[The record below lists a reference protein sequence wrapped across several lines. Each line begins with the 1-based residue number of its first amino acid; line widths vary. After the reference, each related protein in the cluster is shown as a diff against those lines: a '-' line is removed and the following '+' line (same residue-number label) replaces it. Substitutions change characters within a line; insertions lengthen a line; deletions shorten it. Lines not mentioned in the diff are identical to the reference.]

1 MKFINERQCHIIF
14 WTFYSV
20 LINAFFFF
28 ISIKV
33 VFVLASNHFRKCFSV
48 NAGVWLR
55 MENKFFRKYFQ
66 LTMCFSWFDP
76 EMVWS
81 ENFHFKPFPDSRAK
95 REREREENITPSTST
110 SHRSHPR
117 IALRRHRSHRSHRD
131 GTDRTEIAPHSRTE
145 TAPIALRS
153 HRSLSFPIWC
163 RRPPLTEFDE
173 FFLVGFCFCVYLL
186 RNCII
191 YLFGSWEN
199 MRKIWGTSRK
209 CVFYIIFSN
218 TIKH

>member
-1 MKFINERQCHIIF
+1 MMLRILQILLLVSNCHVINHKKKWYKHLLVKLMKFINERQCHIIF

-28 ISIKV
+28 ISIKA

-81 ENFHFKPFPDSRAK
+81 ENFHFKPFPDSCAK
-95 REREREENITPSTST
+95 RER
-110 SHRSHPR
+110 
-117 IALRRHRSHRSHRD
+117 
-131 GTDRTEIAPHSRTE
+131 DRTQTTPRTQSPEPFDFAP
-145 TAPIALRS
+145 
-153 HRSLSFPIWC
+153 
-163 RRPPLTEFDE
+163 FD
-173 FFLVGFCFCVYLL
+173 F
-186 RNCII
+186 
-191 YLFGSWEN
+191 
-199 MRKIWGTSRK
+199 T
-209 CVFYIIFSN
+209 VFW
-218 TIKH
+218 T